1 MGVRVSNATSK
12 HHKFLT
18 AAKTNDELITVW
30 TIHVKGMT
38 FDLEDIGGTITD
50 EDIIVI
56 LTICLGMGY
65 DHFMALIDAMLTQ
78 QLTVDYM
85 VTMMLNE
92 EVDPGR
98 KRVLMEMR
106 H

>member
-56 LTICLGMGY
+56 ITIGLGIGY
-65 DHFMALIDAMLTQ
+65 DHFMALIVLNLYATYARNGTINMLLPFTD
-78 QLTVDYM
+78 L
-85 VTMMLNE
+85 LRNA
-92 EVDPGR
+92 
-98 KRVLMEMR
+98 
-106 H
+106 

>member
-1 MGVRVSNATSK
+1 MGVRVSNAAGK

-18 AAKTNDELITVW
+18 AAKTNDGLITVW

-56 LTICLGMGY
+56 LAIGLGMGY
-65 DHFMALIDAMLTQ
+65 DHFMTLIDAMLTQ

-92 EVDPGR
+92 EV
-98 KRVLMEMR
+98 
-106 H
+106 